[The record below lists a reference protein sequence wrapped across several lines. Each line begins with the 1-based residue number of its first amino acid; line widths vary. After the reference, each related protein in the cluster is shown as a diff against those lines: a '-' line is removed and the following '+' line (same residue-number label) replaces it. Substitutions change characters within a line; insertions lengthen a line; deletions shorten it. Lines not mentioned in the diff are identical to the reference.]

1 MPIRPR
7 VAIVIGA
14 IVVTAAACSPGSPAV
29 GGLVGTSWIVTS
41 IGGDATIAGTQPTM
55 TFGSDGV
62 VRGSGGCNPYT
73 AAYVT
78 DASHIHVDPLGG
90 DLTACDPARNAQEQ
104 AFDAA
109 LGGATAW
116 KLDDDGT
123 LHLAGV
129 GDIAAAPAHGAGA
142 SATAS
147 VVPTAS
153 SVSGLVGQTWSLV
166 QLGSTTDLAA
176 VVPDIRFSDDGTMS
190 GFAGCNRFTGTFSSD
205 GSSLDIGPIAATK
218 MACAHPASV
227 IESDYL
233 NALAGV
239 SAWSIAAGGRLLLD
253 GAVPLTYEHR

>member
-1 MPIRPR
+1 
-7 VAIVIGA
+7 
-14 IVVTAAACSPGSPAV
+14 
-29 GGLVGTSWIVTS
+29 
-41 IGGDATIAGTQPTM
+41 M

-73 AAYVT
+73 AAYVM
-78 DASHIHVDPLGG
+78 DAAHIHVDPLGG

-109 LGGATAW
+109 LGGATTW
-116 KLDDDGT
+116 KVADDGS

-129 GDIAAAPAHGAGA
+129 ADILAAPARGPGTSAPA
-142 SATAS
+142 SF
-147 VVPTAS
+147 VPSAS
-153 SVSGLVGQTWSLV
+153 SVSGLVGSVWSLV
-166 QLGSTTDLAA
+166 QLGNTADLGGTT
-176 VVPDIRFSDDGTMS
+176 PDIRFSDDGTMS

-205 GSSLDIGPIAATK
+205 GSSLDIGPIATTK
-218 MACAHPASV
+218 MACQHPASV

-239 SAWSIAAGGRLLLD
+239 SAWSIAAGGRLVLD